1 MKKTIAIMM
10 ATALITLPM
19 FVKAELVVIVSS
31 KSPVSALTNDQ
42 AQKIFMGKINSFP
55 DGSAVVPIDLPDGP
69 DKEAFYQQV
78 ASKGSAQMK
87 AYWAKIGFTGKG
99 QPPREVGSVKEMVQL
114 IGKNP
119 NMVGYVDKASADSSV
134 KAILTLQ

>member
-31 KSPVSALTNDQ
+31 KSPVSALTKDQ

-55 DGSAVVPIDLPDGP
+55 DGSAAVPIDLPDGP